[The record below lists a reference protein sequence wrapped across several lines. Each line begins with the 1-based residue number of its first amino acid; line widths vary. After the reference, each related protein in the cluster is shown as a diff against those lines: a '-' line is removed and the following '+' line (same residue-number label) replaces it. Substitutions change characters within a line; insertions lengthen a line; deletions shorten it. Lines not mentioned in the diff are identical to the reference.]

1 MLLVVAQ
8 AQLVALHTK
17 ALNYHTKRAYVLQ
30 SLEKLAYRLMS
41 EQLTKQQTCCLAKEL
56 NPNEVINLLKKQQE
70 GCFISDDKL
79 TYIYLKEYLGQFN
92 CLHSTVNGHIYS
104 TKHWRLTIAAL
115 TSPHPFVLQLR
126 FATLAPF
133 SPEICKSTLMIS
145 PGILSWR
152 YLT

>member
-8 AQLVALHTK
+8 IDLVTLHTK

-30 SLEKLAYRLMS
+30 SLEKLAYQLMN
-41 EQLTKQQTCCLAKEL
+41 EQLEKQQAGCLAKEL

-79 TYIYLKEYLGQFN
+79 TYIYLKEYLGPFN
-92 CLHSTVNGHIYS
+92 CLQSALNGHLYS

-115 TSPHPFVLQLR
+115 ISPHPFVLQLR
-126 FATLAPF
+126 FATLAPL
-133 SPEICKSTLMIS
+133 SSEICKSTLMIS